1 MIWSSFQHSYMT
13 AQLYSVKFLMATVST
28 LATSSLSCSL
38 WHLVS
43 APLYASVQPTNTQG
57 TLALTAATA
66 SKFDDVLQVTMTT
79 HKTTGKNSYCR
90 TTWTDCTVITQWVS
104 KSGYLYPAPE
114 LWRRLNGAGRSRT
127 GACLVSAWRRSLT
140 GPTTIVLVADGS
152 MRLVLWLQNFYVLC
166 SKCLCC
172 IPLDS

>member
-1 MIWSSFQHSYMT
+1 MVLIS
-13 AQLYSVKFLMATVST
+13 AQLYDSAVVFSQVPNGYSVDSRYFFFILLFVASGVGSALRFCPAYKYTGYT
-28 LATSSLSCSL
+28 CTNCSNSFKI
-38 WHLVS
+38 WWR
-43 APLYASVQPTNTQG
+43 TTGNN
-57 TLALTAATA
+57 
-66 SKFDDVLQVTMTT
+66 DDS